1 MASSRSAVE
10 KSGPQHETV
19 LLSFHLTRFFYAGKN
34 FRGPCIPHLCRRLN
48 MSIYIR
54 FIALIWTATR

>member
-19 LLSFHLTRFFYAGKN
+19 LLSFHLTRFFTPARFFAGHAYHICV
-34 FRGPCIPHLCRRLN
+34 GV
-48 MSIYIR
+48 
-54 FIALIWTATR
+54 

>member
-19 LLSFHLTRFFYAGKN
+19 LLSFHLTRFF
-34 FRGPCIPHLCRRLN
+34 LRRQDFSRA
-48 MSIYIR
+48 MHTT
-54 FIALIWTATR
+54 FVVGV